1 MAVAAQRSGASSGA
15 AIKMDRLSQG
25 LLLHVDGVEETP
37 EVAARFTEAK
47 HLLER
52 SIGKTILIQP
62 TKAPEPNTVNE
73 AVRLTPVVV
82 LR

>member
-1 MAVAAQRSGASSGA
+1 
-15 AIKMDRLSQG
+15 
-25 LLLHVDGVEETP
+25 VDGVEETP
-37 EVAARFTEAK
+37 EIAARFTEAK

-62 TKAPEPNTVNE
+62 TKAPELNTANE
-73 AVRLTPVVV
+73 AVPLTPVVV